1 METAD
6 QKTTPIIF
14 EGKVSEYFGI
24 WIVNLSLTLLTL
36 GIYSA
41 WAKVRRK
48 KYFYNN
54 TLIDNVGFDYHAKPT
69 AILKGRIIAVLFF

>member
-41 WAKVRRK
+41 
-48 KYFYNN
+48 
-54 TLIDNVGFDYHAKPT
+54 
-69 AILKGRIIAVLFF
+69 